1 MRPPPT
7 SDPAR
12 SGSPARLAL
21 AAGLLHALVAG
32 AHVLRGVSIRDGSWD
47 LFWQAIPTADLQD
60 RALESLWAL
69 HAQPPLWNA
78 LNALLIKGLGPAHLP
93 ALHALH
99 VALGAAMAAMAVLL
113 AHRLSG
119 SMVAAVVAG
128 ALVALDPALV
138 MYEAYALYEIFCAF
152 LILGAVLALARGA
165 PTGATR
171 PLLVALGCVTALV
184 LTRSLYHLVFVFA
197 ALAAVTALAR
207 SRRVVLVAGLA
218 LALLPAGWYGKNLVQ
233 HGFFGSSSWYGIG
246 LWRIAVFG
254 HDTNALLP
262 LLLDGTLRPVVQLS
276 PFTPPS
282 RYQAM
287 GYRRTGAVPLL
298 GRDDFHN
305 VNVPAIS
312 AEYALSARRLI
323 VREPGHYLGNVALAY
338 GKFAAPSTESDHLVE
353 IRDRMGAHVA
363 VWRALWGLPVAQ
375 RVDRLLPIGT
385 TGSFLALLLPFGL
398 LAQALLVLRQCR
410 REPLAEALREEAP
423 LLAAAALIFYT
434 TLIGSALELGE
445 NVRFKLMIEPLLLV
459 WTVVLGAR
467 LLRPRSETQTRRPAN
482 SADPTALQ
490 DPESLAESKAF

>member
-1 MRPPPT
+1 MRPPPS

-12 SGSPARLAL
+12 SGSAARVAL
-21 AAGLLHALVAG
+21 AAALLHALVAG
-32 AHVLRGVSIRDGSWD
+32 VHVLRGVAIRSGSWD

-60 RALESLWAL
+60 RALQSLWAL

-78 LNALLIKGLGPAHLP
+78 LNALLIKALGPAHLP

-99 VALGAAMAAMAVLL
+99 VALGAAIAAMAVLL
-113 AHRLSG
+113 AHRLTRSTV
-119 SMVAAVVAG
+119 VAGVAG

-152 LILGAVLALARGA
+152 LMLGAVLALARGA

-171 PLLVALGCVTALV
+171 PLLAALACVTALV
-184 LTRSLYHLVFVFA
+184 LTRSLYHLVVVIA
-197 ALAAVTALAR
+197 ALAAMTALAR
-207 SRRVVLVAGLA
+207 SRRVVLVAGLG

-246 LWRIAVFG
+246 LWRIALYG

-282 RYQAM
+282 RYQTM
-287 GYRRTGAVPLL
+287 GYRRAGAVPLL

-305 VNVPAIS
+305 VNIPAIS
-312 AEYALSARRLI
+312 AEYAVSARRLI

-338 GKFAAPSTESDHLVE
+338 GKFASPSTESDHLVE
-353 IRDRMGAHVA
+353 IRNRMGAHVA
-363 VWRALWGLPVAQ
+363 VWRLLWGLPVAQ
-375 RVDRLLPIGT
+375 RVDRLLPLGT
-385 TGSFLALLLPFGL
+385 TGSFLALLLPLGL
-398 LAQALLVLRQCR
+398 LAQALLTLRRCR
-410 REPLAEALREEAP
+410 REPPAEVLRDEAP
-423 LLAAAALIFYT
+423 LLAAAALILYT
-434 TLIGSALELGE
+434 TVIGSALELGE

-459 WTVVLGAR
+459 WIPVLGAR
-467 LLRPRSETQTRRPAN
+467 LLRPRRKTATLPPAN
-482 SADPTALQ
+482 SAGPRTLQ
-490 DPESLAESKAF
+490 DPESIAESKAF